1 MTSIMRDD
9 YIKKD
14 LFGYLYNAK
23 FPPTE
28 NSCKNNLYHGYR
40 TPAQECLFYDF
51 AALGYD
57 LMITYH
63 GKAYYFMVDED
74 CVWLSDEK
82 FTAMY
87 ERFLNGND
95 VLEHFCIDGTPLFQL
110 VDEFR
115 AYVAVLR
122 DSGLIAAEGK
132 HKRLPKGLL
141 SSAT

>member
-1 MTSIMRDD
+1 MTSTDMTSIMRDD

-110 VDEFR
+110 VDELDDF
-115 AYVAVLR
+115 
-122 DSGLIAAEGK
+122 E
-132 HKRLPKGLL
+132 PM
-141 SSAT
+141 